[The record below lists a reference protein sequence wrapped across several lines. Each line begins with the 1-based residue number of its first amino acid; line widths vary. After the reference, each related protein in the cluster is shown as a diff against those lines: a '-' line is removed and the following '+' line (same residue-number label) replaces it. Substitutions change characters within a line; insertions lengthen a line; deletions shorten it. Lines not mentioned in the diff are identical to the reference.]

1 MVDISAYRGIGIFGP
16 AYKITFEN
24 DTHAPGSVDRVL
36 QENMIRLCP
45 ETADYLYREYTPI
58 KNLYRKG
65 FRPELECYV
74 QKAIVGCESDEERIE
89 GIARFTSHLKEKVSD
104 DLETMRFGG
113 TEEEII
119 QRGSDWCADVAR
131 VGCALCQVAGF
142 PARLVTLIDTE
153 KAYSGHVIIE
163 VHRAGVWGAVDPEM
177 NVIYRHRGGRP
188 ASVWELMNDLD
199 LIEHHYRGKP
209 SLYRNGQF
217 RSAAIS
223 NYFIWR
229 WREYDYTVSE
239 INNYYRSILEM
250 STKGW
255 PGELRRLHG
264 EDITLNAGRCGT
276 AGRSAAVQTDSV
288 G

>member
-1 MVDISAYRGIGIFGP
+1 MIDISAYRGIGQFGP
-16 AYKITFEN
+16 AYRIMFEN

-142 PARLVTLIDTE
+142 PARLVILIDTE

-177 NVIYRHRGGRP
+177 NVIYRHRRGRP
-188 ASVWELMNDLD
+188 ASIWELMNDPD
-199 LIEHHYRGKP
+199 LIERHWRGE
-209 SLYRNGQF
+209 STLYTTFDQF
-217 RSAAIS
+217 RGAAIS

-250 STKGW
+250 SIKGW
-255 PGELRRLHG
+255 PGGLRWLHR
-264 EDITLNAGRCGT
+264 ET
-276 AGRSAAVQTDSV
+276 SP
-288 G
+288 